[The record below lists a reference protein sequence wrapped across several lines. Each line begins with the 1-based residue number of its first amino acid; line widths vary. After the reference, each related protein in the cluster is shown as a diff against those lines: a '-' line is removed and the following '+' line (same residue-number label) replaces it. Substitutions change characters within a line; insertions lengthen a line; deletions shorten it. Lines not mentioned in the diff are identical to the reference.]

1 MIRRGVTEK
10 KIIISDKVVLGFLWI
25 LTVKTKVR
33 LQAVIGL
40 IFQIKCFPLRR
51 YQSSCY

>member
-10 KIIISDKVVLGFLWI
+10 KISDKVVLGFLWI
-25 LTVKTKVR
+25 LTVKTKFR

-40 IFQIKCFPLRR
+40 IF
-51 YQSSCY
+51 